1 MTCALSFSQS
11 ALKFIGLL
19 KQPVQFTDI
28 HVWSIVTDVSW
39 IPQTQGQKSHRRSCC
54 AGPRWRLLAC
64 LSDTKQAQVWL
75 KHKLHKSSTVSYW
88 SSADTVLQGEESK
101 AKAEQIK
108 AKKKPDMPRKD
119 GADIPALCFTPGMKH
134 MEVPLWQLRNCIN
147 QPNSM

>member
-1 MTCALSFSQS
+1 M
-11 ALKFIGLL
+11 
-19 KQPVQFTDI
+19 VQ
-28 HVWSIVTDVSW
+28 
-39 IPQTQGQKSHRRSCC
+39 QQ
-54 AGPRWRLLAC
+54 LLAC